1 MRLSFPDAPIGAP
14 EGSRQRAPRND
25 DGGLV
30 SFVGRQLPETGTT
43 MHLTSRDFSRR
54 RFLQS
59 TAAGLSFAAMPQ
71 FARSQLATQPL
82 PKPATPDE
90 FSVAAP
96 VSIEVNARPIP
107 SFDTRDRSRLRFG
120 ALEYRS
126 GLVLTSRFR
135 GFGGLSGLR
144 LDARGERFISFSDK
158 GSWFT
163 GRIVYRGREMT
174 GLDDVEAAPMLGP
187 DGRPITARGWFD
199 TESIALDGRFVYI
212 GLERVNQVLRFDFS
226 KGFTRSRG
234 EVVPQ
239 PPAARKLPFNKG
251 LEALV
256 MVPRGLPLA
265 GTLIAISE
273 RGLDPQGNL
282 IAFLIGGPA
291 PGQFSVRRTDNFDV
305 SDAVLLAS
313 GDLLVLERKFSLL
326 EGVGIRIRR
335 IALKSLA
342 PGAVV
347 DGPSIFDADL
357 GHEIDNMEGIDAHV
371 TPEGDTVLTM
381 ISDDNFSMIQR
392 TLLLQFTLV
401 E

>member
-1 MRLSFPDAPIGAP
+1 MRAPI
-14 EGSRQRAPRND
+14 
-25 DGGLV
+25 
-30 SFVGRQLPETGTT
+30 T
-43 MHLTSRDFSRR
+43 RR
-54 RFLQS
+54 RFLNF
-59 TAAGLSFAAMPQ
+59 TAAGLSFAAMPGI
-71 FARSQLATQPL
+71 ARAQLATQAP
-82 PKPATPDE
+82 PKRATPDE
-90 FSVAAP
+90 FTVTAP
-96 VSIEVNARPIP
+96 VAIEVNARPIL
-107 SFDTRDRSRLRFG
+107 SFDTRDHSRVRFG

-126 GLVLTSRFR
+126 GLVLTSRFP

-144 LDARGERFISFSDK
+144 LDAKGERFIAISDK

-199 TESIALDGRFVYI
+199 SESIALDGPLVYI

-234 EVVPQ
+234 EVVPL

-256 MVPRGLPLA
+256 MVPKGLPLA

-273 RGLDPQGNL
+273 RGLDRDGNI
-282 IAFLIGGPA
+282 IAFLIGGPS
-291 PGQFSVRRTDNFDV
+291 PGQFSVRRSNNFDV
-305 SDAVLLAS
+305 SDAVLLPS
-313 GDLLVLERKFSLL
+313 GELLVLERKFSWLT
-326 EGVGIRIRR
+326 GVDVRIRR
-335 IALKSLA
+335 IALKSLT

-347 DGPSIFDADL
+347 DGPSIFEADL
-357 GHEIDNMEGIDAHV
+357 GQEIDIMEGIDAHV

-381 ISDDNFSMIQR
+381 VSDDNFSMIQR
-392 TLLLQFTLV
+392 TLLLQFKLV

>member
-1 MRLSFPDAPIGAP
+1 MRIEPPHP
-14 EGSRQRAPRND
+14 
-25 DGGLV
+25 
-30 SFVGRQLPETGTT
+30 
-43 MHLTSRDFSRR
+43 SRR
-54 RFLQS
+54 RFLKS
-59 TAAGLSFAAMPQ
+59 TAAGLSAVAIPGI
-71 FARSQLATQPL
+71 AWAQLATEPP
-82 PKPATPDE
+82 PKPAIRDGLPG
-90 FSVAAP
+90 AAP
-96 VSIEVNARPIP
+96 VSIEVKARPIP
-107 SFDTRDRSRLRFG
+107 AFDRSDHQRVRFG
-120 ALEYRS
+120 SLQYRS
-126 GLVLTSRFR
+126 GLVVTSPFP

-144 LDARGERFISFSDK
+144 VDAKGERFISFSDK

-163 GRIVYRGREMT
+163 GRIVYQGREMT
-174 GLDDVEAAPMLGP
+174 GLDDVEAAPMLGA

-199 TESIALDGRFVYI
+199 TESIALDGPFVYI

-234 EVVPQ
+234 EVVRM
-239 PPAARKLPFNKG
+239 PPAVRKLPFNKG

-256 MVPRGLPLA
+256 MVPKGLPLE

-273 RGLDPQGNL
+273 RGLDAQGNL
-282 IAFLIGGPA
+282 IAFLVGGPS

-305 SDAVLLAS
+305 SDAVLLRS
-313 GDLLVLERKFSLL
+313 GELLLLERKFSLV
-326 EGVGIRIRR
+326 EGMGIRIRR
-335 IALKSLA
+335 IALTSVA

-357 GHEIDNMEGIDAHV
+357 GNEVDNMEGIDAHV

-381 ISDDNFSMIQR
+381 VSDDNFSVIQR